1 MQYGPGRNKGD
12 HKGLPVLAFARQDD
26 WDTWLAAHG
35 ASSGGL
41 WIKIAKAGA
50 EVATVGKAEAIDTAL
65 VHGWIDGQIDRFDD
79 RFWLTRFTPRGP
91 KSKWSQ
97 NNCATAERLI
107 AANRMHPAGLIA
119 VEAAKADGRWAAAYA
134 PQSRAEVPDDLAKA
148 LDATPKAKAFFATL
162 KGANRYAVLYRIH
175 DAKTAKTR
183 AARIDIFVAML
194 ARGEVLHP
202 PKT

>member
-1 MQYGPGRNKGD
+1 MAD
-12 HKGLPVLAFARQDD
+12 HKGLQVLAFVSPIE
-26 WDTWLAAHG
+26 WDAWLAAHG
-35 ASSGGL
+35 ATSTGL
-41 WIKIAKAGA
+41 WVKIAKAAAGL
-50 EVATVGKAEAIDTAL
+50 ATVSKAEAVETAL
-65 VHGWIDGQIDRFDD
+65 VHGWIDGQLDTLDD
-79 RFWLTRFTPRGP
+79 SFWVTRFTPRGP

-107 AANRMHPAGLIA
+107 AANRMRPAGLVA

-148 LDATPKAKAFFATL
+148 LDATPEAKAFFATL
-162 KGANRYAVLYRIH
+162 NGANRYAVLYRIH

-183 AARIDIFVAML
+183 AARIDKFVAML

-202 PKT
+202 PKS